1 MKDKKTEI
9 VEEKIEIEEN
19 NQEQEIDNLFI
30 YNKVKSVPDKAQ
42 KKINGGRLNG
52 MTDIKPMWRI
62 EKLTEIFG
70 ICGFGWKA
78 PIKNKEIIEGANGE
92 KIAIVDIDL
101 YIKNDKGEWS
111 EPIEGTGGSSFIAKE
126 RNGLYTNDEC
136 FKMAYTDAL
145 SVACKSLGMGA
156 DIYWGDSKYN
166 QPKEMTK
173 EEAEKYTINF
183 GKHKG
188 KLLIDLI
195 KEENPYIDWLLNN
208 SNNQEVLK
216 AIELLTGRTPKT
228 EEEWDERMPLTLKLV
243 NVINEKGLD
252 VDKICEYYK
261 VKTTNELSDEQIK
274 EIIEKRG

>member
-1 MKDKKTEI
+1 MKNTIAKKSEGYGYKYTELADINKYCMENDITYYQEVETNEINQKDYIVTYITRGEETTKHRGCQI
-9 VEEKIEIEEN
+9 VEARLSGIN
-19 NQEQEIDNLFI
+19 NPVQA
-30 YNKVKSVPDKAQ
+30 Y
-42 KKINGGRLNG
+42 
-52 MTDIKPMWRI
+52 
-62 EKLTEIFG
+62 
-70 ICGFGWKA
+70 
-78 PIKNKEIIEGANGE
+78 
-92 KIAIVDIDL
+92 
-101 YIKNDKGEWS
+101 
-111 EPIEGTGGSSFIAKE
+111 GSSLTYCRRYSLLMAL
-126 RNGLYTNDEC
+126 GLATEDDDG
-136 FKMAYTDAL
+136 ASL
-145 SVACKSLGMGA
+145 S
-156 DIYWGDSKYN
+156 
-166 QPKEMTK
+166 EMTK
-173 EEAEKYTINF
+173 EQAEKYIINF

-261 VKTTNELSDEQIK
+261 VKTTNELSEEQIK